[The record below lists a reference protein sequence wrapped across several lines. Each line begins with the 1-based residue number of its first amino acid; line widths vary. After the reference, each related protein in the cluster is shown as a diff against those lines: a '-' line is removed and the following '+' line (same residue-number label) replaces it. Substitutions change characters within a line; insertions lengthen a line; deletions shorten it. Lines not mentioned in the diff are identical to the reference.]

1 MYRRLLL
8 IGLFLVGALVLGIG
22 CGMAKT
28 PITMWLS
35 SQPATI
41 NEWAAVFEEDFNKQN
56 PDLQLSIEIY
66 PNVTLQREKLYMAM
80 AAGIAPDIVYDSAN
94 VMSQWVS
101 NNVALPLDKYFNSWS
116 GRNDMIPDVLN
127 WVRFDDQLY
136 GLPYSIWSIGDV
148 YNMDLF
154 AAVAIDRPQTWADM
168 IAAAKRL
175 TKVGADGRVEVI
187 GYNSRVVD
195 LNSFVEVQAAME
207 QLGSTVI
214 EVGAATANLNSDAAH
229 QALSYIRE
237 VTQAGYPGTTGGTT
251 DITMMLRGAMGIY
264 HSFYGYNLTTIAD
277 AITSGG
283 HNLEYHRFVGPTRN
297 TDAIHGNGGMLFIPR
312 TSNNPDAAWRVIEA
326 FLAPQNLKGYLL
338 AHGAAL
344 PARRSLHTDRDLRAL
359 PWNTELM
366 TVLQPPI
373 LAYGNRH
380 FYATDF
386 RTQAGAHFKEAI
398 LGLQSVEAALE
409 QAQSVIDSI
418 VAEKMAQQ

>member
-1 MYRRLLL
+1 MYCRMRLV
-8 IGLFLVGALVLGIG
+8 GLFLVGILLFGVS
-22 CGMAKT
+22 CSFAKT

-35 SQPATI
+35 SQPASI
-41 NEWAAVFEEDFNKQN
+41 NEWALTFEEEFNKLN
-56 PDLQLSIEIY
+56 PDIQLTIEIY
-66 PNVTLQREKLYMAM
+66 PSVSLQREKLYVAI

-101 NNVALPLDKYFNSWS
+101 SNVALPLDKYINNWS
-116 GRNDMIPDVLN
+116 GRQDMIPDVLD
-127 WVRFDDQLY
+127 WVRFDNQIY

-154 AAVAIDRPQTWADM
+154 AAVAIDRPRTWDEM
-168 IAAAKRL
+168 ITAAKRL

-187 GYNSRVVD
+187 GYNNRVVD
-195 LNSFVEVQAAME
+195 LGSFIEMQLAME

-214 EVGAATANLNSDAAH
+214 EVGATTANLNSAEAH
-229 QALSYIRE
+229 KALTYIRE

-251 DITMMLRGAMGIY
+251 DINMMLRGAMGIY

-283 HNLEYHRFVGPTRN
+283 HHLEYHRFVGPTPN
-297 TDAIHGNGGMLFIPR
+297 SDAIHGNGGLLFIPR
-312 TSNNPDAAWRVIEA
+312 SSNNPDVAWRVIEA
-326 FLAPQNLKGYLL
+326 FMAPQNLKSYLL

-359 PWNTELM
+359 PWNTELI

-386 RTQAGAHFKEAI
+386 RTQAGVHFKEAI
-398 LGLQSVEAALE
+398 LGQKSVEAALE
-409 QAQSVIDSI
+409 QAQSLINSI
-418 VAEKMAQQ
+418 VAEKMGKQ